1 MAEAVKNDP
10 VVFLLG
16 ALVTGFIAGFGAYR
30 AILTVGAHEVVQKG
44 SYILKS
50 NVVGNLLKTEALAQI
65 DHLIELGEKVDFK
78 SKSRQADDYMVR
90 VIAFIH
96 YLDLPK
102 DVDQEIE
109 PRSFAEKTI
118 DHIIRDIPNVGQ
130 EPAPLPEKVAR
141 IVGVLKGVRASLTS
155 QAGQR
160 AAPAK

>member
-1 MAEAVKNDP
+1 M
-10 VVFLLG
+10 
-16 ALVTGFIAGFGAYR
+16 
-30 AILTVGAHEVVQKG
+30 GAHEVVQKG

-102 DVDQEIE
+102 DVDQEMTLAHLQRRRSITSFE
-109 PRSFAEKTI
+109 TYRMWAKSRPRY
-118 DHIIRDIPNVGQ
+118 RR
-130 EPAPLPEKVAR
+130 KVAR